1 MLTKDDYAKAFH
13 EIKNSITIIRSSL
26 QLLEKQHPE
35 IAEFEYWQDSQE
47 SLGYLS
53 KMVLELSQAR
63 LASDF
68 TMKPVDLN
76 SLLDHVLFSIRG
88 VCANK
93 DFHCECQI
101 NPALPAILADSFR
114 LTQAIINLMKNSY
127 EAMNESGNIILKAYP
142 IDQFV
147 RIEIIDFGGGI
158 QPEYQQKLFTPF
170 CTSKQNGTGLGLSIT
185 RQIVESHNGTL
196 EYESRT
202 DDGCTFTIQ
211 LPALESSIQK

>member
-127 EAMNESGNIILKAYP
+127 EAMNEGGNIILKAYP

-170 CTSKQNGTGLGLSIT
+170 CTSKPNGTGLGLSIT

-202 DDGCTFTIQ
+202 GDGCTFTIQ